1 MTKIAIND
9 LHRQI
14 TELGPAL
21 RQALERTLTSGWYV
35 LGQECA
41 GFEQEFAGYCE
52 AGHCVTLANGT
63 DALELSLRALGIG
76 AGMRVA
82 TVANAGF
89 YSAAAIGIVGAT
101 PVYVDVDAESHLMD
115 LSCLATLLQHDRID
129 AVIVTHLY
137 GLMHDVRE
145 VRELTAPLA
154 IPIIEDCA
162 QAHGARRDGRR
173 AGSMGDIA
181 AFSFYPTKNLGA
193 LGDGGGAVTNDP
205 QLADRLRQLRQ
216 YGWDRKY
223 SVARQGGRNSRL
235 DEIQAAVLRVKLPYL
250 DAWNARRRAIA
261 DRYAAGISNPRVACP
276 QVRGEEYVAH
286 LFVVTCGDP
295 AGLRSHLA
303 AHDIVTDI
311 HYPIP
316 DHLQPAVAAG
326 SAISLPVTERLA
338 KRILTLPC
346 FVELGDNEVDQ
357 VIAAV
362 NAWIA

>member
-9 LHRQI
+9 LHRQ
-14 TELGPAL
+14 TSDLGPEL
-21 RQALERTLTSGWYV
+21 RQALERTLVSGWYV
-35 LGQECA
+35 LGQECTR
-41 GFEQEFAGYCE
+41 FEQEFAAFCE
-52 AGHCVTLANGT
+52 AGHCVSLANGT

-89 YSAAAIGIVGAT
+89 YSAAAIGIVCAT
-101 PVYVDVDAESHLMD
+101 PAYVDVDADTHLMD
-115 LSCLATLLQHDRID
+115 ISHLATLLQRERID

-145 VRELTAPLA
+145 IRQLTERLA
-154 IPIIEDCA
+154 IPVIEDCA
-162 QAHGARRDGRR
+162 QAHGARRGGQR
-173 AGSMGDIA
+173 AGSIGDIA

-205 QLADRLRQLRQ
+205 QLADRLRRLRQ

-223 SVARQGGRNSRL
+223 SVACTGGRNSRL
-235 DEIQAAVLRVKLPYL
+235 DEIQAAVLRVKLPHL
-250 DAWNARRRAIA
+250 DAWNVRRRAIA
-261 DRYAAGISNPRVACP
+261 ARYVAGVSNPRVTCP
-276 QVRGEEYVAH
+276 RDCGEEYVAH
-286 LFVVTCGDP
+286 LFVVTCDDP

-303 AHDIVTDI
+303 AHDIATDI

-316 DHLQPAVAAG
+316 DHLQAATVANRD
-326 SAISLPVTERLA
+326 ISLPVTERLA

-346 FVELGDNEVDQ
+346 YAELSDDEVEQ

-362 NAWIA
+362 NAWID